1 MQTSLGPHPSAERS
15 HTYATLTVVDGT
27 RHLKPCEVSFDRL
40 HFRQP
45 PHLTS
50 AQVEIILT
58 NGDEEQ
64 RHMAVVLPH
73 PSDATQVP
81 IRLSPPL

>member
-1 MQTSLGPHPSAERS
+1 MQTSLTSDRASEQS
-15 HTYATLTVVDGT
+15 VYAALTVVDGT
-27 RHLKPCEVSFDRL
+27 RRLKPCEVSFDRL

-73 PSDATQVP
+73 DPDATRIP